1 MQVNGTGALQ
11 DEAVAAGL
19 KLTDEQKEQL
29 QKVRDGSRQAF
40 MDAGLRDLDEEAR
53 TKKIEELTKDR
64 DDQALAVLT
73 DDQRATLDKMKGAE
87 LKIDPANLPSF
98 GRGGGGSAAPTRLDA
113 FAALDALAPR
123 RSLIHNGGMNDAA
136 TTLSRPR
143 GLNLLLAA
151 TTLLSAWLLF
161 QVQPMV
167 AKRIL
172 PWFGGGAAIWTTT
185 MLFFQAAL
193 FVGYLYAHL
202 VAKSLPS
209 RTQVRLHCGLLAVAA
224 ALVVAVGVIPPDSW
238 QPGVTGRPAL
248 RILATLAGCVGLP
261 YLVLAATAPLV
272 QVWFSRA
279 NPGRSPYRL
288 YAISNLGS
296 LAALLSYPLLLEP
309 NLGVMHQGVAWS
321 ALFVLFAVS
330 CGASGL
336 LSLRSDPA
344 QIDDEAPDPR
354 KRANRSPSIRLLD
367 RPARVRLGAAA
378 RHHRLHLSEHRA
390 DSAAVDHADGRL
402 PDHVHPHVR

>member
-1 MQVNGTGALQ
+1 
-11 DEAVAAGL
+11 
-19 KLTDEQKEQL
+19 
-29 QKVRDGSRQAF
+29 
-40 MDAGLRDLDEEAR
+40 
-53 TKKIEELTKDR
+53 
-64 DDQALAVLT
+64 
-73 DDQRATLDKMKGAE
+73 
-87 LKIDPANLPSF
+87 
-98 GRGGGGSAAPTRLDA
+98 
-113 FAALDALAPR
+113 
-123 RSLIHNGGMNDAA
+123 MNDAA
-136 TTLSRPR
+136 PTFSRPR

-193 FVGYLYAHL
+193 FVGYLYGHL

-224 ALVVAVGVIPPDSW
+224 ALVVAVGVVPPDSW

-296 LAALLSYPLLLEP
+296 LAR
-309 NLGVMHQGVAWS
+309 
-321 ALFVLFAVS
+321 
-330 CGASGL
+330 C
-336 LSLRSDPA
+336 
-344 QIDDEAPDPR
+344 
-354 KRANRSPSIRLLD
+354 
-367 RPARVRLGAAA
+367 
-378 RHHRLHLSEHRA
+378 
-390 DSAAVDHADGRL
+390 
-402 PDHVHPHVR
+402 